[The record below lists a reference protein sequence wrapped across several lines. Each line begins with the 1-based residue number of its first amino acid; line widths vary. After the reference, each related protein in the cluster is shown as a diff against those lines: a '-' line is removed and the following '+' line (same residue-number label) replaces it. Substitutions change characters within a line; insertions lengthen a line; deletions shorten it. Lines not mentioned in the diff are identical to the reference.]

1 MIIARY
7 LSSAIFKG
15 SLMVLLTVVSLSLFF
30 TTIQQLDNLGRGH
43 FGTVEFARYILLLAP
58 GMMVY
63 FLPLS
68 VLLGCILSLGS
79 LASSSELIAL
89 QAAGL
94 SLRKFIKIIAQAA
107 FIMAIL
113 AFSLDNFV
121 VPYSE
126 SNAREIK
133 SSGLASRVSMQS
145 RRGLWIK
152 DGRNIIFIKQLF
164 PDGNAKNIE
173 IYHLDDQDRLGM
185 KTQAQKAISKS
196 QGWQLLQ
203 VTKTYI
209 GKQQIRQET
218 LDQEIY
224 RGSLSDQLL
233 ESLVV
238 DVRQMSVLDLYGYI
252 EFLKQNKL
260 NHEPES
266 LSFWRKIYYPLTI
279 MVMAIMAIPFVT
291 GSQRNSHTGQR
302 MITGIVLGL
311 SYSILDNLLIRLG
324 EQLGLAAF
332 INAFLP
338 TLVFMLLW
346 PGIQSILG
354 PDLGTVS
361 LHSIAGEG
369 FWFYL
374 FLFREDQI
382 PWDQL

>member
-7 LSSAIFKG
+7 LSSTIFKG

-94 SLRKFIKIIAQAA
+94 SLKKFIQIIAQAA

-152 DGRNIIFIKQLF
+152 DGRNIIFIQQLF

-173 IYHLDDQDRLGM
+173 IYHLDEQDRLSM
-185 KTQAQKAISKS
+185 KTQAQKAISKQ
-196 QGWQLLQ
+196 QGWQLQQ

-209 GKQQIRQET
+209 GEQKIRQEL

-224 RGSLSDQLL
+224 HGSLSDQLL
-233 ESLVV
+233 ESMVI

-260 NHEPES
+260 NHGPES
-266 LSFWRKIYYPLTI
+266 LSFWRKIYYPITI

-291 GSQRNSHTGQR
+291 GSQRNSNTGQR
-302 MITGIVLGL
+302 MIIGIVLGL

-324 EQLGLAAF
+324 QQLGLAAF
-332 INAFLP
+332 LNAFLP
-338 TLVFMLLW
+338 TLVFMLLT
-346 PGIQSILG
+346 L
-354 PDLGTVS
+354 
-361 LHSIAGEG
+361 
-369 FWFYL
+369 YL
-374 FLFREDQI
+374 IRQKALN
-382 PWDQL
+382 P